1 MQDNYKNG
9 DRPEDGFG
17 YPYLPQSVASHFHDA
32 LACYRH
38 GLTQPC
44 AAMCRLTAQAVFTD
58 LGESSKLK
66 MYDQVEEVLRLAK
79 TDDIFHRQIRD
90 IIFDTD
96 SRSLFYPQGI
106 NREIAAVLIEIIK
119 DILHQSYIRSALL
132 QKKLKMRRFFA
143 SQQEQDDYS
152 DLSTDSKIAHIKPNT
167 RS

>member
-1 MQDNYKNG
+1 MQDNNKNG

-17 YPYLPQSVASHFHDA
+17 YPYLPQPVATYFHEA

-38 GLTQPC
+38 GLNLSCT
-44 AAMCRLTAQAVFTD
+44 AMCRLTAQAVFSD
-58 LGESSKLK
+58 LGENAKLK
-66 MYDQVEEVLRLAK
+66 IYDQVEDVLRLANA
-79 TDDIFHRQIRD
+79 DDKFHRQIRD
-90 IIFDTD
+90 IIFDTN
-96 SRSLFYPQGI
+96 SSTLFHLQGVD
-106 NREIAAVLIEIIK
+106 REVTAVLLEVMK
-119 DILHQSYIRSALL
+119 DVLHQSYIRRALL